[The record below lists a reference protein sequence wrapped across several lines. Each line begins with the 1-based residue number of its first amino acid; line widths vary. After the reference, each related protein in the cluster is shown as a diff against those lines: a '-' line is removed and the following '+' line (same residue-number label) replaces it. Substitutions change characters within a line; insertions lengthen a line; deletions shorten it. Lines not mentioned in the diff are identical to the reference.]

1 MIITPFGVCLKMLF
15 LMAGMKTQSMYKSVR
30 HALEAHVADNPVFV
44 FFHEDGQVEVFT
56 SYPYLSDVEG
66 NVEAATK
73 SWLTCIE
80 E

>member
-1 MIITPFGVCLKMLF
+1 MC
-15 LMAGMKTQSMYKSVR
+15 KSVR
-30 HALEAHVADNPVFV
+30 HALEANVADDPVFV

>member
-1 MIITPFGVCLKMLF
+1 MC
-15 LMAGMKTQSMYKSVR
+15 KSVR
-30 HALEAHVADNPVFV
+30 HALEANVADDPVFV
-44 FFHEDGQVEVFT
+44 FLHEDGQVEVFT

>member
-1 MIITPFGVCLKMLF
+1 MLF

-30 HALEAHVADNPVFV
+30 HALEAHVADNTVFV

-56 SYPYLSDVEG
+56 SYPYLSDVED

-80 E
+80 K